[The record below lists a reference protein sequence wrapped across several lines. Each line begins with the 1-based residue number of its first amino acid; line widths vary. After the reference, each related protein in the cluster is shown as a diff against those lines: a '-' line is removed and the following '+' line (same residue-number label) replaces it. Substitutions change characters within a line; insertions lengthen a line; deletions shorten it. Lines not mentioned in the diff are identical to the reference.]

1 MKRIPVRKLPV
12 IFLSSM
18 LALCGNVAKADPSA
32 FVVYDFRNNRV
43 LDGVNLTTVRPMA
56 SITKLMTA
64 HVFMKMS
71 LAAGNR
77 SECTSVIP
85 EHDPSIS
92 TSTRLPRETPIPC
105 SQLFYAM
112 LVSSDNHAAH
122 ALARAIP
129 GLTQADFV
137 NEMNRQAR
145 LWGMHNTHY
154 ADPSGIS
161 SANVSTVSDLAILS
175 KRLMSDNISRAVV
188 RKVTATAGITLN
200 VHNNSGFMKVGF
212 NNTNRLIREGRQVL
226 LSKTGTTRAAGY
238 NLLHVQ
244 PCGDG
249 RIIGVISM
257 NNANA
262 NERIE
267 FTRRKLYQ
275 NMCF

>member
-1 MKRIPVRKLPV
+1 
-12 IFLSSM
+12 
-18 LALCGNVAKADPSA
+18 
-32 FVVYDFRNNRV
+32 
-43 LDGVNLTTVRPMA
+43 
-56 SITKLMTA
+56 
-64 HVFMKMS
+64 
-71 LAAGNR
+71 
-77 SECTSVIP
+77 
-85 EHDPSIS
+85 
-92 TSTRLPRETPIPC
+92 
-105 SQLFYAM
+105 M

-129 GLTQADFV
+129 GLTQTDFV

-200 VHNNSGFMKVGF
+200 VHNNSG
-212 NNTNRLIREGRQVL
+212 LIREGRQVL